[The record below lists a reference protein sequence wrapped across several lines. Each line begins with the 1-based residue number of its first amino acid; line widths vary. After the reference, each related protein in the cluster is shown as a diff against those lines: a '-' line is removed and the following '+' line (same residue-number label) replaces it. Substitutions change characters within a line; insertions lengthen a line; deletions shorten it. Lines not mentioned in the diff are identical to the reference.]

1 MKRFHGGRSSVGVA
15 WAAMLSASVLIGCRP
30 PESAEATTPEA
41 PPPAAIAAY
50 VPRLGDLVFQ
60 SSPRGPLINAIEGA
74 TQSPYSHCG
83 IVPRRDEAWVVVEA
97 VEPVKETPLAQWI
110 ARGRQAGFAV
120 YRFEEKYA
128 DKLPVM
134 IAAARR
140 HLGKPYDMRYDFD
153 DEKLYCS
160 ELIYKAFR
168 EATGEECGA
177 VCRLGELNWRPYET
191 FIRMLEGGDLP
202 LERRMIT
209 PRAVSEATQL
219 KLVLRKGI

>member
-1 MKRFHGGRSSVGVA
+1 MKTFHSGRSSSVVV
-15 WAAMLSASVLIGCRP
+15 WSAMLLASAFVGCRP
-30 PESAEATTPEA
+30 AASAEATTPA
-41 PPPAAIAAY
+41 TPVPAAIAGY
-50 VPRLGDLVFQ
+50 TPQLGDLVFQ
-60 SSPRGPLINAIEGA
+60 SSPRGPLINTIEGA

-83 IVPRRDEAWVVVEA
+83 IVARRDEAWVVVEA
-97 VEPVKETPLAQWI
+97 VEPVKETPLAKWI

-120 YRFEEKYA
+120 YRFEAKYF
-128 DKLPVM
+128 DKLPAM

-191 FIRMLEGGDLP
+191 FIRMLEGGGLP

-209 PRAVSEATQL
+209 PRAVSEAKQL